1 MSNKQK
7 LMRRVYPIYMLLIL
21 FGIGII
27 FKIGQVQF
35 IEGDHWQEL
44 AKSYSTKHRKID
56 AIRGNIYASDG
67 SLIAT
72 SVPKYEVRFDLNAEA
87 ITNDLFAKNIDTL
100 CLELSKL
107 IPEKSKNQWKA
118 ELTQARKNGARYH
131 LIRRKLSY
139 TQIKKMRQFP
149 LFNRGKYKGGFI
161 SIQQNKREKPFQVLA
176 SRTIGYSRDNSKPVG
191 LEGAYNKLLS
201 GTQGLQLMQ
210 KIAGGIWMPIEDENE
225 IEPEDGADVVTTIDI
240 NIQDVAENALLEQLI
255 KQDADH
261 GCVVLMEVATGEV
274 KAIANL
280 NKTKSGKYWET
291 YNYAVGES
299 TEPGST
305 FKLASLIA
313 ALEDGYIDLTDS
325 VETGKGV
332 FKFYDRK
339 MYDSRV
345 GGYGKITIKR
355 AFEVSSNIAVARTIS
370 ENYRSNPQ
378 KFIDRLYKMN
388 LHQKL
393 GIKIYGE
400 GEPRIKSANDPT
412 WSGISLPWISH
423 GYEVSVTPLQIL
435 TFYNA
440 VANDGKMVKPRF
452 VKEIRKIGVPIKT
465 FGPEVINP
473 AICSKATIEKAK
485 AMLEG
490 VVQQGTATNLKNAN
504 FKIAGKTGTAQIYN
518 TKTGYKTDKQVS
530 YQASFV
536 GYFPANNP
544 MYSCIVVVNA
554 PSKNVYYGNLVAG
567 PIFKEIADKVYATSI
582 QLHKEL
588 QNTTHLAE
596 RTPIPVSKNGNRY
609 DLDNV
614 YSKLKVPSSQ
624 KGENA
629 TWVAASTGRDKVTL
643 YKRVFKLGIVPNFIG
658 MDLKDAIYIIENMG
672 LKADFSG
679 KGTIKEQTPSAGSKV
694 ENFDSVKLILT

>member
-1 MSNKQK
+1 MSKQQK
-7 LMRRVYPIYMLLIL
+7 LIRRVYPIYMLLIL
-21 FGIGII
+21 FGLGIL

-87 ITNDLFAKNIDTL
+87 ITKELFAKNIDTL
-100 CLELSKL
+100 CFELSKL
-107 IPEKSKNQWKA
+107 LPDKAQYQWKS

-139 TQIKKMRQFP
+139 TQIKKMRKFP

-191 LEGAYNKLLS
+191 LEGAYNKILS

-225 IEPEDGADVVTTIDI
+225 IEPEDGSDIITTIDI
-240 NIQDVAENALLEQLI
+240 NIQDVAENALLEQLT

-280 NKTKSGKYWET
+280 NKTKSGNYWET

-325 VETGKGV
+325 VETGNGMY
-332 FKFYDRK
+332 KFYDRK
-339 MYDSRV
+339 MYDSRI

-370 ENYRSNPQ
+370 ENYRNNPQ

-393 GIKIYGE
+393 GIEIYGE

-423 GYEVSVTPLQIL
+423 GYEVSLTPLQIL
-435 TFYNA
+435 AFYNA
-440 VANDGKMVKPRF
+440 VANDGKMVRPRF
-452 VKEIRKIGVPIKT
+452 VKEIRKVGKPIKT

-473 AICSKATIEKAK
+473 AICSKSTIEKAK

-504 FKIAGKTGTAQIYN
+504 FKIAGKTGTAQIYKV
-518 TKTGYKTDKQVS
+518 KTGYKTDVS

-536 GYFPANNP
+536 GYFPAKNP

-567 PIFKEIADKVYATSI
+567 PIFKEIANKVYATSI
-582 QLHKEL
+582 QLHEEI
-588 QNTTHLAE
+588 QNTAQLAE
-596 RTPIPVSKNGNRY
+596 RTPIPVSKNGNQY
-609 DLDNV
+609 DLNNV
-614 YSKLKVPSSQ
+614 YSELNVPSSQ
-624 KGENA
+624 NGENA

-643 YKRVFKLGIVPNFIG
+643 YKRVFKAGIIPNFIG

-672 LKADFSG
+672 LKADFTG
-679 KGTIKEQTPSAGSKV
+679 KGTIKEQTPNAGTKV
-694 ENFDSVKLILT
+694 ENIDRVKLILT

>member
-107 IPEKSKNQWKA
+107 LPEKSKNQWKA

-191 LEGAYNKLLS
+191 LEGAHNKVLS
-201 GTQGLQLMQ
+201 GTQGMQLMQ

-370 ENYRSNPQ
+370 ENYISNPQ

-423 GYEVSVTPLQIL
+423 GYEVSLTPLQIL

-518 TKTGYKTDKQVS
+518 AKTGYKTDKQVS

-588 QNTTHLAE
+588 QNITHLAE

>member
-1 MSNKQK
+1 MSKQQK
-7 LMRRVYPIYMLLIL
+7 LIRRVYPIYALLIL
-21 FGIGII
+21 FGLGII
-27 FKIGQVQF
+27 FKIAQVQF
-35 IEGDHWQEL
+35 IEGDHWQQL

-87 ITNDLFAKNIDTL
+87 ITDELFVKHIDSL
-100 CLELSKL
+100 CLELSNL
-107 IPEKSKNQWKA
+107 LPEKSKSQWKS

-139 TQIKKMRQFP
+139 TQIKKMRLFP
-149 LFNRGKYKGGFI
+149 IFNRGKYKGGFI

-176 SRTIGYSRDNSKPVG
+176 ARTIGYSRDNSKPVG
-191 LEGAYNKLLS
+191 LEGAYNKILS

-225 IEPEDGADVVTTIDI
+225 IEPEDGADVITTIDI
-240 NIQDVAENALLEQLI
+240 NIQDVAENALLEQLK

-280 NKTKSGKYWET
+280 NRTKSGRYWET

-313 ALEDGYIDLTDS
+313 ALEDGYIDITDS

-332 FKFYDRK
+332 FKFYDNK
-339 MYDSRV
+339 MYDSRI

-355 AFEVSSNIAVARTIS
+355 AFEVSSNIAVARTIN
-370 ENYRSNPQ
+370 ENYNSNPQ

-393 GIKIYGE
+393 GIEIYGE
-400 GEPRIKSANDPT
+400 GEPRIKSASDKT

-423 GYEVSVTPLQIL
+423 GYEVSLTPLQIL

-452 VKEIRKIGVPIKT
+452 VREIRKVGKPIKS

-473 AICSKATIEKAK
+473 AICSKSTIEKAK

-504 FKIAGKTGTAQIYN
+504 YKIAGKTGTAQIYN
-518 TKTGYKTDKQVS
+518 AKYGYKYDKQVS

-536 GYFPANNP
+536 GYFPAKNP

-582 QLHKEL
+582 QLHEEIK
-588 QNTTHLAE
+588 NTTQLAE

-609 DLDNV
+609 DLKTV
-614 YSKLKVPSSQ
+614 YDELEVPAIE

-629 TWVAASTGRDKVTL
+629 SWVATSTGRENVTL
-643 YKRVFKLGIVPNFIG
+643 YKRVYQAGVVPNLVG

-672 LKADFSG
+672 LKANFKG
-679 KGTIKEQTPSAGSKV
+679 KGVIKEQSPSAGTRI

>member
-1 MSNKQK
+1 MSKQQK
-7 LMRRVYPIYMLLIL
+7 LIRRVYPIYMLLIL
-21 FGIGII
+21 FGLGIL

-56 AIRGNIYASDG
+56 AIRGNIYATDG
-67 SLIAT
+67 SLLAT

-87 ITNDLFAKNIDTL
+87 ITKELFARNIDTL
-100 CLELSKL
+100 CFELSKL
-107 IPEKSKNQWKA
+107 LPDKAQHQWKS

-139 TQIKKMRQFP
+139 TQIKKMRKFP

-176 SRTIGYSRDNSKPVG
+176 SRTIGYSRDNFKSVG
-191 LEGAYNKLLS
+191 LEGAYNKDLS

-225 IEPEDGADVVTTIDI
+225 IEPEDGSDIITTIDI
-240 NIQDVAENALLEQLI
+240 NIQDVAENALLEQLT

-313 ALEDGYIDLTDS
+313 AFEDGYIDLDDS
-325 VETGKGV
+325 VETGNGMY
-332 FKFYDRK
+332 KFFDQK
-339 MYDSRV
+339 MYDSKI

-355 AFEVSSNIAVARTIS
+355 AFEISSNIAVARTIS
-370 ENYRSNPQ
+370 ENYKKNPQ

-393 GIKIYGE
+393 GIQIYGE
-400 GEPRIKSANDPT
+400 GEPRIKSADDPT

-423 GYEVSVTPLQIL
+423 GYEVSLTPLQIL
-435 TFYNA
+435 AFYNA
-440 VANDGKMVKPRF
+440 VANDGKMVRPRF
-452 VKEIRKIGVPIKT
+452 VKEIRKVGKPIKT

-473 AICSKATIEKAK
+473 AICSKSTIEKAK

-490 VVQQGTATNLKNAN
+490 VVQQGTADNLKNAN
-504 FKIAGKTGTAQIYN
+504 FKIAGKTGTAQIYKV
-518 TKTGYKTDKQVS
+518 KTGYKTDVS

-536 GYFPANNP
+536 GYFPAKNP

-567 PIFKEIADKVYATSI
+567 PIFKEIANKVYATSI
-582 QLHKEL
+582 QLHEEI
-588 QNTTHLAE
+588 QNTAQFAE
-596 RTPIPVSKNGNRY
+596 RTPIPVSKNGNQY
-609 DLDNV
+609 DLNNV
-614 YSKLKVPSSQ
+614 YSELNVPSSQ
-624 KGENA
+624 NGENA
-629 TWVAASTGRDKVTL
+629 TWVATSTGRDKVTL
-643 YKRVFKLGIVPNFIG
+643 YKRVFKAGIIPNFIG

-672 LKADFSG
+672 LKAYFTG
-679 KGTIKEQTPSAGSKV
+679 KGTIKEQTPNAGTKV
-694 ENFDSVKLILT
+694 ENFDRVKLILT

>member
-1 MSNKQK
+1 MSKQQK
-7 LMRRVYPIYMLLIL
+7 LIRRVYPIYMLLIL
-21 FGIGII
+21 FGLGIL

-87 ITNDLFAKNIDTL
+87 ITKELFAKNIDTL
-100 CLELSKL
+100 CFELSKL
-107 IPEKSKNQWKA
+107 LPDKAQHQWKA

-139 TQIKKMRQFP
+139 TQIKKMRKFP

-191 LEGAYNKLLS
+191 LEGAYNKILS

-225 IEPEDGADVVTTIDI
+225 IEPEDGSDIITTIDI
-240 NIQDVAENALLEQLI
+240 NIQDVAENALLEQLT

-261 GCVVLMEVATGEV
+261 GCVVLMEVATGEI

-280 NKTKSGKYWET
+280 NKTKSGNYWET

-325 VETGKGV
+325 VETGNGMY
-332 FKFYDRK
+332 KFYDRK
-339 MYDSRV
+339 MYDSRI

-370 ENYRSNPQ
+370 ENYRNNPQ

-393 GIKIYGE
+393 GIEIYGE

-423 GYEVSVTPLQIL
+423 GYEVSLTPLQIL

-440 VANDGKMVKPRF
+440 VANDGKMVRPRF
-452 VKEIRKIGVPIKT
+452 VKEIRKVGKPIKT

-473 AICSKATIEKAK
+473 AICSKSTIEKAK

-490 VVQQGTATNLKNAN
+490 VVQQGTAMNLKNAN
-504 FKIAGKTGTAQIYN
+504 FKIAGKTGTAQIYKV
-518 TKTGYKTDKQVS
+518 KTGYKTDVS

-536 GYFPANNP
+536 GYFPAKNP

-567 PIFKEIADKVYATSI
+567 PIFKEIANKVYATSI
-582 QLHKEL
+582 QLHEEI
-588 QNTTHLAE
+588 QNTAQLAE
-596 RTPIPVSKNGNRY
+596 RIPIPVSKNGNQY
-609 DLDNV
+609 DLNNV
-614 YSKLKVPSSQ
+614 YSELNVPSSQ
-624 KGENA
+624 NGENA

-643 YKRVFKLGIVPNFIG
+643 YKRVFKAGIIPNFIG

-672 LKADFSG
+672 LKADFTG
-679 KGTIKEQTPSAGSKV
+679 KGTIKEQTPNAGTKV
-694 ENFDSVKLILT
+694 ENIDRVKLILT

>member
-7 LMRRVYPIYMLLIL
+7 LIRRVYPIYMLLIL

-107 IPEKSKNQWKA
+107 LPEKSKNQWKA

-191 LEGAYNKLLS
+191 LEGAYNKVLS
-201 GTQGLQLMQ
+201 GTQGMQLMQ

-393 GIKIYGE
+393 GIEIYGE

-423 GYEVSVTPLQIL
+423 GYEVSLTPLQIL

-518 TKTGYKTDKQVS
+518 AKTGYKTDKQVS

-554 PSKNVYYGNLVAG
+554 PSKKRLLR
-567 PIFKEIADKVYATSI
+567 K
-582 QLHKEL
+582 
-588 QNTTHLAE
+588 
-596 RTPIPVSKNGNRY
+596 
-609 DLDNV
+609 
-614 YSKLKVPSSQ
+614 PSS
-624 KGENA
+624 GA
-629 TWVAASTGRDKVTL
+629 
-643 YKRVFKLGIVPNFIG
+643 NF
-658 MDLKDAIYIIENMG
+658 
-672 LKADFSG
+672 
-679 KGTIKEQTPSAGSKV
+679 
-694 ENFDSVKLILT
+694 

>member
-1 MSNKQK
+1 MSKKQ
-7 LMRRVYPIYMLLIL
+7 LLIRRVYPIYVLLLI
-21 FGIGII
+21 FGLGIL

-35 IEGDHWQEL
+35 IEGEQWQEL

-87 ITNDLFAKNIDTL
+87 ITNELFEKHIDSL
-100 CLELSKL
+100 CYELSQVL
-107 IPEKSKNQWKA
+107 PSKSESEWKQ
-118 ELTQARKNGARYH
+118 ELTLARKNGARYH
-131 LIRRKLSY
+131 LIERKLSY
-139 TQIKKMRQFP
+139 TKLKKMREFP
-149 LFNRGKYKGGFI
+149 IFNRGRYKGGFI
-161 SIQQNKREKPFQVLA
+161 SIQRNKREKPFQVLA
-176 SRTIGYSRDNSKPVG
+176 ARTIGYSRKNVKPVG
-191 LEGAYNKLLS
+191 LEGAYNSVLS

-210 KIAGGIWMPIEDENE
+210 KIAGGVWMPIEDDNE
-225 IEPEDGADVVTTIDI
+225 IEPEDGADIVTTIDV
-240 NIQDVAENALLEQLI
+240 NIQDVAENALLEQLK
-255 KQDADH
+255 KQGADH

-280 NKTKSGKYWET
+280 SKTKSGNYWET

-305 FKLASLIA
+305 FKLASLLA
-313 ALEDGYIDLTDS
+313 AIEDGYIDITDS

-332 FKFYDRK
+332 YKFYDNK
-339 MYDSRV
+339 MYDSRI

-355 AFEVSSNIAVARTIS
+355 AFEVSSNIAVARTIN
-370 ENYRSNPQ
+370 ENYNKNPQ
-378 KFIDRLYKMN
+378 AFIDRLYKMN

-393 GIKIYGE
+393 GIEIYGE
-400 GEPRIKSANDPT
+400 GEPQIKSANDPT

-423 GYEVSVTPLQIL
+423 GYEVSLTPLQIL

-440 VANDGKMVKPRF
+440 VANDGKMVKPKF
-452 VKEIRKIGVPIKT
+452 VKEIRKIGKPIKE

-473 AICSKATIEKAK
+473 AICSMSTIKKAK

-490 VVQQGTATNLKNAN
+490 VVQRGTATNLKNAN
-504 FKIAGKTGTAQIYN
+504 YKIAGKTGTAQIYN
-518 TKTGYKTDKQVS
+518 AKYGYKYDKKVS
-530 YQASFV
+530 YQASFA
-536 GYFPANNP
+536 GYFPAENP

-588 QNTTHLAE
+588 KNTTQLAE
-596 RTPIPVSKNGNRY
+596 RTPIPVSKHGIRY
-609 DLDNV
+609 DLQTVFNE
-614 YSKLKVPSSQ
+614 LEVPAIE
-624 KGENA
+624 KGKNA
-629 TWVAASTGRDKVTL
+629 IWVATSTGREQVTL
-643 YKRVFKLGIVPNFIG
+643 YKRVNQRGLVPNLIG
-658 MDLKDAIYIIENMG
+658 MDIKDAVFLIENMG
-672 LKADFSG
+672 LKAEF
-679 KGTIKEQTPSAGSKV
+679 KGRGIIKEQEPSAGKRI
-694 ENFDSVKLILT
+694 ENYDRVKLTLT

>member
-1 MSNKQK
+1 
-7 LMRRVYPIYMLLIL
+7 MLLIL

-107 IPEKSKNQWKA
+107 LPEKSKNQWKA

-191 LEGAYNKLLS
+191 LEGAYNKVLS

-393 GIKIYGE
+393 GIEIYGE

-423 GYEVSVTPLQIL
+423 GYEVSLTPLQIL

-518 TKTGYKTDKQVS
+518 AKTGYKTDKQVS

-554 PSKNVYYGNLVAG
+554 PS
-567 PIFKEIADKVYATSI
+567 
-582 QLHKEL
+582 
-588 QNTTHLAE
+588 
-596 RTPIPVSKNGNRY
+596 
-609 DLDNV
+609 
-614 YSKLKVPSSQ
+614 
-624 KGENA
+624 
-629 TWVAASTGRDKVTL
+629 
-643 YKRVFKLGIVPNFIG
+643 
-658 MDLKDAIYIIENMG
+658 
-672 LKADFSG
+672 
-679 KGTIKEQTPSAGSKV
+679 
-694 ENFDSVKLILT
+694 